1 MRGSCYMDVT
11 EIFNQL
17 ESEKKM
23 RMYKIT
29 FYAIIFIA
37 IIYRLTECAVNTF
50 LTADGKKMAAQLLKE
65 AAVSNLHHF

>member
-1 MRGSCYMDVT
+1 MDVT

-17 ESEKKM
+17 ENEKKT
-23 RMYKIT
+23 RLFKIT

-50 LTADGKKMAAQLLKE
+50 LTKDGRKMAASLLKD

>member
-1 MRGSCYMDVT
+1 MDVT

-17 ESEKKM
+17 EDEKKT
-23 RMYKIT
+23 RMFKIA

-50 LTADGKKMAAQLLKE
+50 LTKVGLYSVE
-65 AAVSNLHHF
+65 SSRPIVVSTIDPA